1 MRGDPRFMRE
11 AIRLA
16 RRGEGRTS
24 PNPCVGAVLV
34 RDGRIIGRGFHR
46 KAGLP
51 HAEPEA
57 IASAREDVH
66 GADLYVTLEP
76 CGHSGRTP
84 PCADAIIH
92 AGIARVFFGSFD
104 PDPVTAGKGL
114 ACLREAGVEVV
125 RGPCA
130 EEADRLSAPYRH
142 WKETGIP
149 FVTAKWAM
157 TLDGRIATRTGDS
170 KWISSDAARILVHRL
185 RDRVD
190 AVIVG
195 KGTLLADDP
204 LLTARIPRGRTPLR
218 VALDP
223 LLEAPLDR
231 RLYRTVSEGPV
242 LVAVGPDAPEERRRA
257 LADRGVEVAVFP
269 AAGDRIDLDALL
281 ADLGRRGVQHLL
293 AEGGGRL
300 LGDLA
305 DRGRI
310 RRVMVFVAPRIIGG
324 EGAVAPVLGAGV
336 ERIAEALRIEDPRVR
351 RVGDDTLVEG
361 EVGTPKKG
369 VDRTWMGG

>member
-1 MRGDPRFMRE
+1 MRE
-11 AIRLA
+11 AVRLA

-24 PNPCVGAVLV
+24 PNPCVGAVIV

-57 IASAREDVH
+57 IASAREDVR

-76 CGHSGRTP
+76 CGHAGRTP
-84 PCADAIIH
+84 PCADAIIR
-92 AGIARVFFGSFD
+92 AGIARVFFGSHD
-104 PDPVTAGKGL
+104 PDPVTAGKGP
-114 ACLREAGVEVV
+114 ARLREAGVEVE

-130 EEADRLSAPYRH
+130 DEADRLSAPYRT

-157 TLDGRIATRTGDS
+157 SLDGRIGTRTGDS
-170 KWISSDAARILVHRL
+170 KWISGDAARILVHRI

-195 KGTLLADDP
+195 TRTLLADDP
-204 LLTARIPRGRTPLR
+204 LLTARIRGGRTPLR
-218 VALDP
+218 IALDP
-223 LLEAPLDR
+223 FLEAPFDR
-231 RLYRTVSEGPV
+231 RLYRTVSDGPV
-242 LVAVGPDAPEERRRA
+242 LVAVGPEAPDARRRA
-257 LADRGVEVAVFP
+257 LADLGVEVRAFP

-281 ADLGRRGVQHLL
+281 ADLGRRGIQHLL

-305 DRGRI
+305 DRGRL

-324 EGAVAPVLGAGV
+324 EGAVSPVLGAGV
-336 ERIAEALRIEDPRVR
+336 ARVAAALRIEDPRVR
-351 RVGDDTLVEG
+351 RIGDDLLVEG
-361 EVGTPKKG
+361 DVASCAPASPAPPEGP
-369 VDRTWMGG
+369 